1 MDACVISEGAVGS
14 RSVVLTWC
22 EPCLSRRI
30 AGVATLGDDAME
42 HHHAEGRVLP
52 IALILSIFH
61 DVPRVVHRS
70 TFANVKSLSHT
81 NSHP

>member
-30 AGVATLGDDAME
+30 AGGVALGDDAME

-61 DVPRVVHRS
+61 DVPQIMHRS
-70 TFANVKSLSHT
+70 TFANVKSPSHT
-81 NSHP
+81 DSHP